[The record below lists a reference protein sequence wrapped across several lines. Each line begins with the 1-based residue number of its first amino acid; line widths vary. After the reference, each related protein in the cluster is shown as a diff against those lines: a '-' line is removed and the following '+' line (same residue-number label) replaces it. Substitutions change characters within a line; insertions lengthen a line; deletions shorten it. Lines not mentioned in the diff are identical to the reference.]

1 MKTTFIRK
9 PSFHRSLIIAG
20 LAVGLGF
27 TTLDASADNPTPQ
40 APQAHSKD
48 LGTAVSDTVITA
60 KLKAKLLSEDSL
72 GKSSIMVTTTNGVV
86 TLDGSATDEDA
97 VALALSDANSIEGV
111 RSVDNNLSTP
121 NSNKTLNKTKRV
133 MSDSWITTKVKSVI
147 LADSVTNGVDVSV
160 KTIHGVVVLKGAL
173 PDQDVIDHV
182 KNLAA
187 RVDSVKS
194 VDATAL
200 VIAHR

>member
-1 MKTTFIRK
+1 MKSTFMHN
-9 PSFHRSLIIAG
+9 PLFHRSLIVAG

-27 TTLDASADNPTPQ
+27 TMPTAAADSPTPQ

-60 KLKAKLLSEDSL
+60 KLKAKLLGEDSL

-86 TLDGSATDEDA
+86 TLDGSASDPDA

-111 RSVDNNLSTP
+111 RSVDNNLNTP
-121 NSNKTLNKTKRV
+121 DSNKALDKTKRV
-133 MSDSWITTKVKSVI
+133 ASDSWITTKVKTVI

-187 RVDSVKS
+187 QVGSVKS

-200 VIAHR
+200 VIAHK